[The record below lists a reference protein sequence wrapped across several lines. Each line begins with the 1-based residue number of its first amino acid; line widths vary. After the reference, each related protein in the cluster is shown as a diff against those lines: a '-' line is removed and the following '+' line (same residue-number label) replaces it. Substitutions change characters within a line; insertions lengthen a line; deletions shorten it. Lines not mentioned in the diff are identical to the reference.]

1 MSASVRSDVADLLA
15 DLVRIESVT
24 PWLIPDGA
32 GESRIAAHLAAWL
45 AALDGVEVT
54 LEEVAPGRPN
64 VIARLAGS
72 TPGPRLWF
80 NAHSD
85 TVGYANWRDRA
96 LEPAI
101 DGDRLVGLGAA
112 DDKAGCVT
120 AMLAMREL
128 SANRASLAGEV
139 VAAFTIDEE
148 GASIGTED
156 LLHRHQR
163 EMDACLVLE
172 PDGIERITVEHQG
185 FGWIDIVVHGRAA
198 HGSAP
203 NVGIDAIAGMALVL
217 GRLRALDATG
227 FGHGDGGLS
236 GRTVFH
242 TGTIRG
248 GTDYATYPADCTLGI
263 EIGTQPGERLSN
275 RVSEIEAIFA
285 DLRAEDPDFSAETI
299 VMIDRDPFK
308 AAGHETLLRALSDA
322 AVAVAGTRPAEV
334 GMNAWA
340 DSGLMQNAGVPTLLF
355 GPVGGNFHA
364 PDEWTSVREVE
375 LAGRIVAATARSF
388 CRAAHG

>member
-1 MSASVRSDVADLLA
+1 MSTSVEARAAELLA

-32 GESRIAAHLAAWL
+32 GEARIAAHLEAWL
-45 AALDGVEVT
+45 GAIEGLEVS
-54 LEEVAPGRPN
+54 LEEVEPGRPN
-64 VIARLAGS
+64 VIARLRG
-72 TPGPRLWF
+72 TGPGPRLWL

-85 TVGYANWRDRA
+85 TVGYANWHDRA

-128 SANRASLAGEV
+128 ARQRASLGGEV

-156 LLHRHQR
+156 LLRRHRD
-163 EMDACLVLE
+163 EMDACLILE
-172 PDGIERITVEHQG
+172 PDGNERITVEHQG
-185 FGWIDIVVHGRAA
+185 FGWIDIVVRGRAA

-203 NVGIDAIAGMALVL
+203 DIGIDAIANMAEVIRRL
-217 GRLRALDATG
+217 GELDASG
-227 FGHGDGGLS
+227 FGRAEGGLS

-248 GTDYATYPADCTLGI
+248 GTDYATYPATCVLGI
-263 EIGTQPGERLSN
+263 EIGTQPGEHLSD
-275 RVSEIEAIFA
+275 RVAEIEAIFD
-285 DLRAEDPDFSAETI
+285 DLHRADPDFSGE
-299 VMIDRDPFK
+299 VVVRIDRDPFL
-308 AAGHETLLRALSDA
+308 ATGHEALLAALSDA
-322 AVAVAGTRPAEV
+322 TLLVAGRRSAEV

-340 DSGLMQNAGVPTLLF
+340 DSGLTQNAGVPTLLF
-355 GPVGGNFHA
+355 GPAGGNFHA
-364 PDEWTSVREVE
+364 PDEWVSISEVE
-375 LAGRIVAATARSF
+375 FAGRIVAEAARSF
-388 CRAAHG
+388 CRRRD